1 MGKWSLQFFNLCI
14 TFMNMSPP
22 ILKKKFSNS
31 YENVLKSIDNKQFL
45 EQNEQNIF
53 VFFEML
59 LLLTDYHISK

>member
-1 MGKWSLQFFNLCI
+1 
-14 TFMNMSPP
+14 MNMSPP

-45 EQNEQNIF
+45 EQNDQNIF